1 MSKKYTN
8 KQQKTVASKPLK
20 PVAPQ
25 KTELLDKLENHFAKY
40 RRVYL
45 FLCLA
50 TALIFSALL
59 FDINVTE
66 ASDDS
71 VYIEAGYRYA
81 TDFFNYYYSSSAPLY
96 CMFLALPIALFGL
109 NLVILKAFSVVFFVL
124 GIYVLYIALKDRI
137 QYIILFP
144 ALLLTALNS
153 LYLYYASQTF
163 TEAFVLPLA
172 GLFFLTLFKLD
183 DATQNGADLK
193 KNWKKF
199 LLLGFATFVFYLSRN
214 VAITAII
221 VIFIYFMVYR
231 KYLTAVY
238 SVCSFVLFWGLYHKV
253 IAPILWGDLGSIG
266 FSGQAGAIF
275 VKDTYNPAAGY
286 EDFWGMVTRFF
297 ENAKTYSSQFF
308 ELIGMKSMTAQHS
321 YLFFGLLLIFAGIS
335 LFFAI
340 ANKQKHIIALILYVT
355 AFLCVTFISLTAMWK
370 QARMVM
376 IYIPMIVAIISYGV
390 IMLLK
395 VKRAK
400 RFRWV
405 YPAGIILL
413 VLVNLNNAT
422 DKVKEH
428 YPQLQKN
435 LAGNKYY
442 GFTPDWINYFLM
454 SEWAAKNL
462 DKDKVIA
469 CRKASMSFIYTGRS
483 FSAIAGVPSIPYD
496 SVLTA
501 SKYKQHFAGIKAG
514 KDVPREVLFAI
525 MPHMVAMLIEGNN
538 FYYLY
543 DMPEQLYTVV
553 AQSGISIYNK
563 PEDLIAIMQKSDKG
577 YAISPDALM
586 QLLKDRNITHIIDA
600 SLRSF
605 PARKTGNTINTIKR
619 FMNFVE
625 LKYPGVFRKIHQIG
639 TDDNEPAMIYEVK
652 YR

>member
-1 MSKKYTN
+1 MSKNTH
-8 KQQKTVASKPLK
+8 KQATKHSGVETSYATKD
-20 PVAPQ
+20 
-25 KTELLDKLENHFAKY
+25 TGLLDKLENHFSK
-40 RRVYL
+40 RKGVYL

-50 TALIFSALL
+50 TALIFSVLL

-66 ASDDS
+66 AADDS
-71 VYIEAGYRYA
+71 VYIEAGYKYA
-81 TDFFNYYYSSSAPLY
+81 TDFFNYYYRTSAPLY

-109 NLVILKAFSVVFFVL
+109 NLVILKAFSVVFFVF

-183 DATQNGADLK
+183 DATQTGACLK

-199 LLLGFATFVFYLSRN
+199 LLLGFATFIFYLSRN
-214 VAITAII
+214 VATIAI
-221 VIFIYFMVYR
+221 VVVFIYFMVYR

-238 SVCSFVLFWGLYHKV
+238 SVCSFVLFWGLYHKIIMPV
-253 IAPILWGDLGSIG
+253 VWGDLGSIG

-308 ELIGMKSMTAQHS
+308 ELIGVKSMTVPYS
-321 YLFFGLLLIFAGIS
+321 YLFFGLLLVFASIS

-340 ANKQKHIIALILYVT
+340 AKKQKHIMALILYVT

-370 QARMVM
+370 QARMIM

-395 VKRAK
+395 VKRATL
-400 RFRWV
+400 FRWI
-405 YPAGIILL
+405 YPVGIILL
-413 VLVNLNNAT
+413 VLVNLNTAT
-422 DKVKEH
+422 DKVREH

-435 LAGNKYY
+435 LTGNKYY

-462 DKDKVIA
+462 PKDKVIV

-483 FSAIAGVPSIPYD
+483 FHGISAVPTEPSD
-496 SVLTA
+496 SVLV
-501 SKYKQHFAGIKAG
+501 SSNYKQHFIGLNPNSIPQNIFVALMPYLTAYILNDNNIYYIYDAPESLYIEIKNSN
-514 KDVPREVLFAI
+514 VP
-525 MPHMVAMLIEGNN
+525 
-538 FYYLY
+538 FY
-543 DMPEQLYTVV
+543 
-553 AQSGISIYNK
+553 AK
-563 PEDLIAIMQKSDKG
+563 PEDIQVEVEKSKMNYAVYPDKLIQT
-577 YAISPDALM
+577 
-586 QLLKDRNITHIIDA
+586 LKNRNASYIIDA
-600 SLRSF
+600 SLRSN
-605 PARKTGNTINTIKR
+605 PAQKTNNIINTLKR
-619 FMNFVE
+619 YMGFIE
-625 LKYPGVFRKIHQIG
+625 QKYPDTFRKIHQIG
-639 TDDNEPAMIYEVK
+639 TDGNEPAMLYEIQYK
-652 YR
+652 